1 MRVMARIAAE
11 DVAPQRWRNGGGW
24 TRELLVWPAPPAA
37 WQLRISLATIDA
49 AGPFSVFPGVQRAL
63 ALVSGAGLLLTIDGT
78 AQRLHAGSEPVF
90 FDGTAAVAA
99 EPLAGPSIDLNLMTA
114 AGRGEMLPIASA
126 SRWTSPC
133 PQRGLFS
140 AVAGTL
146 ESGDESLALALAPGS
161 FLWMDGA
168 AGLPLRFVPAA
179 PAASATAPT
188 GAAGAAA
195 PAPLA
200 AWWLGYAP
208 ALRIASAGPSR

>member
-1 MRVMARIAAE
+1 MRVMARIAAAE
-11 DVAPQRWRNGGGW
+11 IAPQRWRNGGGW
-24 TRELLVWPAPPAA
+24 TRELLIWPAPPAA

-63 ALVSGAGLLLTIDGT
+63 ALVSGAGLLLTIDGR
-78 AQRLHAGSEPVF
+78 AQRLHPGSEPVF

-126 SRWTSPC
+126 SHWTSPC

-140 AVAGTL
+140 TVAGTL
-146 ESGDESLALALAPGS
+146 ESGDESLALAPGS
-161 FLWMDGA
+161 FLWMDEA
-168 AGLPLRFVPAA
+168 AGLTLRFVP
-179 PAASATAPT
+179 
-188 GAAGAAA
+188 AA

-208 ALRIASAGPSR
+208 ASRIASAGPSR

>member
-24 TRELLVWPAPPAA
+24 TRELLAWPAPPAA

-126 SRWTSPC
+126 SLWISPC

-146 ESGDESLALALAPGS
+146 ESGDESLALAPGS
-161 FLWMDGA
+161 FLWMDEA
-168 AGLPLRFVPAA
+168 AGVPLRFVPAA
-179 PAASATAPT
+179 PAAGAT
-188 GAAGAAA
+188 GAAGPAA

>member
-1 MRVMARIAAE
+1 MRVTAWIAAE

-24 TRELLVWPAPPAA
+24 TRELLAWPAPPAA
-37 WQLRISLATIDA
+37 WRLRISLATIDA

-63 ALVSGAGLLLTIDGT
+63 ALVSGAGLLLSIDGR
-78 AQRLHAGSEPVF
+78 AQRLHPGSEPVF
-90 FDGTAAVAA
+90 FAGTAAVAA

-126 SRWTSPC
+126 GRWTSPC

-146 ESGDESLALALAPGS
+146 ESGDESLALAPGS
-161 FLWMDGA
+161 FLWMDEA
-168 AGLPLRFVPAA
+168 AGVPLRFVPAT
-179 PAASATAPT
+179 PAASATT
-188 GAAGAAA
+188 HSGAARAAA
-195 PAPLA
+195 PAPLG

-208 ALRIASAGPSR
+208 A

>member
-24 TRELLVWPAPPAA
+24 TRELLVWPTPPAA

-63 ALVSGAGLLLTIDGT
+63 VLVSGAGLLLSIDGRP
-78 AQRLHAGSEPVF
+78 QRLHAGSEPVF

-99 EPLAGPSIDLNLMTA
+99 EPLAGPSIDLNLMTV

-126 SRWTSPC
+126 SCWTSPC
-133 PQRGLFS
+133 PQCGLFS

-146 ESGDESLALALAPGS
+146 ESGDESLALAPGS
-161 FLWMDGA
+161 FLWLDEA

-179 PAASATAPT
+179 PAT
-188 GAAGAAA
+188 GAGA

-200 AWWLGYAP
+200 AWWLGYTP
-208 ALRIASAGPSR
+208 ASRIASAGPSR